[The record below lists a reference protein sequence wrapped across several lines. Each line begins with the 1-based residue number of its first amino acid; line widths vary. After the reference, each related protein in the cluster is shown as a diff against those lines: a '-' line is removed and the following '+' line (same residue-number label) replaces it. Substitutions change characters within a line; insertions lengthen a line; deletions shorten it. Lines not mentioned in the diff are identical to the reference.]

1 MRLEILLIFLLLFS
15 LYEFIL
21 LTGADTMPVEDS
33 KSTAYDVSNAIVDIP
48 VVVEEGSLEKIGT
61 KDEGRVDIQLEGVQL
76 ESVEMKSEMGGFRMK
91 SELRGF

>member
-1 MRLEILLIFLLLFS
+1 M
-15 LYEFIL
+15 L

-48 VVVEEGSLEKIGT
+48 VVVEEGSLEKMGT